1 MSNNQHNVHEF
12 SVSELANALKQ
23 TVEDGFSHV
32 RVRGELSGV
41 SHPRSGHV
49 YMTLKD
55 ESAVLDGVCWRGVAA
70 RLSFKPEDGLEV
82 ICTGKLTTYPARSK
96 YQLVIDHMEPAGAG
110 ALMALLEERK
120 KKLANEG
127 LFSSAGKKPIPF
139 IPKVIGVVTSPTGA
153 VIKDILHRLADR
165 FPRHVLLWPVKV
177 QGDGAAEAIAQGIEG
192 FNAMTLDGKFP
203 RPDLIIVARGGGSI
217 EDLWAFNEEV
227 VVRAV
232 AASDIPLISAVGHE
246 TDTTLIDFASDHR
259 SPTPTAAAERA
270 VPVLADLQYTLGDFS
285 TRLVRA
291 KGRYFEQLEKSL
303 DSLSRGLPRP
313 VDILGLKEQRLD
325 DLSERLPSALRAV
338 VRENETSLAKVCGG
352 LSVRALKQ
360 TLAIKKLNL
369 DSLVGRVK
377 QAGVRVV
384 FDNSQKLDA
393 LNRLLSSLSFER
405 VLERGYAAIF
415 DDRKKPITS
424 VAAISA
430 GMNVE
435 VRLKDGQFAA
445 EVAGERDF
453 KRVPKPK
460 SKPKPQTKQ
469 TKSDDKQGK
478 LL

>member
-1 MSNNQHNVHEF
+1 MSDNQHNVHEF
-12 SVSELANALKQ
+12 TVSELSNALKQ
-23 TVEDGFSHV
+23 TVEENFSYV
-32 RVRGELSGV
+32 RVRAELSGV
-41 SHPRSGHV
+41 STPRSGHV

-55 ESAVLDGVCWRGVAA
+55 ENAVLDGVCWRGVAA

-82 ICTGKLTTYPARSK
+82 VCTGKLTTYPARSK

-127 LFSSAGKKPIPF
+127 LFAASGKKPIPY

-177 QGDGAAEAIAQGIEG
+177 QGEGAAEAIAQGIEG
-192 FNAMTLDGKFP
+192 FNAMTGDGQFP
-203 RPDLIIVARGGGSI
+203 RPDIIIVARGGGSI

-246 TDTTLIDFASDHR
+246 TDTTLIDYASDHR

-270 VPVLADLQYTLGDFS
+270 VPVLADLQYTVGDFA

-291 KGRYFEQLEKSL
+291 KGRYFEQLEKTL
-303 DSLSRGLPRP
+303 DGLSRGLPRP
-313 VDILGLKEQRLD
+313 QDILGLKEQRLD
-325 DLSERLPSALRAV
+325 DLSERLPSALRSV
-338 VRENETSLAKVCGG
+338 VRDNETKLAKTAGG

-360 TLAIKKLNL
+360 TLDIKKL
-369 DSLVGRVK
+369 SLHGFMGRLS
-377 QAGVRVV
+377 QAGARVV
-384 FDNSQKLDA
+384 HDHGQKLDG

-415 DDRKKPITS
+415 DDNKKPITS
-424 VAAISA
+424 VSAVSA
-430 GMNVE
+430 GMGLE
-435 VRLKDGQFAA
+435 VRLKDGQFAVD
-445 EVAGERDF
+445 VAGENTAN
-453 KRVPKPK
+453 
-460 SKPKPQTKQ
+460 SKPKKPKAKPKAKQ
-469 TKSDDKQGK
+469 IKNDDKQGT